1 VQRAQY
7 ISLPYINMENPAA
20 FVSFILNV
28 WLATITEGSRSNC
41 RILALPSR
49 LKFSFHSPRSQF
61 FILGVRFVYALLFY
75 FFAFFAS
82 RGILF
87 CDCRVARIWKQ
98 AFPLKSAV
106 AEQAPD
112 ADHTM
117 NFSCRKDLCV
127 SIAIPKNL
135 LLLK

>member
-1 VQRAQY
+1 
-7 ISLPYINMENPAA
+7 MENPAA

-61 FILGVRFVYALLFY
+61 FILRVRFVYYALLLY

-127 SIAIPKNL
+127 SIATLTKWMF
-135 LLLK
+135 LK